1 MHYNGRGTKGDFTYL
16 FHKGIDGNFLTRYLM
31 SAQILNTFLSTFNS
45 TRRQIEY
52 IRIRDTYR
60 LTELK

>member
-1 MHYNGRGTKGDFTYL
+1 MHYNGRGTKGDLPTCFI
-16 FHKGIDGNFLTRYLM
+16 KGSMGIFLTRYLM